1 MAIHIF
7 LILNVLSIGFLVYVL
22 AQFWREGRRARSG
35 AEPVMVF
42 SRRWDPN
49 AIVMTHPMSLS
60 AHAPVSARPLQ
71 ARERAMERDRNA
83 TPRVLEMPARKRA
96 GSPRPG
102 ALDSKIK
109 VC

>member
-35 AEPVMVF
+35 AEPVVVF

-49 AIVMTHPMSLS
+49 AIVMTHPISFR
-60 AHAPVSARPLQ
+60 AP
-71 ARERAMERDRNA
+71 NA
-83 TPRVLEMPARKRA
+83 TKARVLEMPARKRA